1 MNDFLLPAV
10 GLVLGAVLMWIVL
23 SGAHR
28 KKSRE
33 FNEKLS
39 GLALRAR
46 NLSRES
52 SELKDRV
59 AFLEEKEKDY
69 SDLAVLMPSMVKKIF
84 SARTAGEAAEN
95 ICRACTTLAGAEQVA
110 IFLADRSGKRLGLD
124 KVHGLS
130 DVLSPP
136 LSVALGDGLV
146 GFAGET
152 GRLVSTVDLEK
163 ETAIARQKV
172 HETAIK
178 GYSPEVAVPMEFQ
191 GILFGV
197 IGAGK
202 FNDHTGIHRENL
214 RAIGAI
220 GAAALENVRL
230 LERFARTTGLDR
242 DTGLPVLNSVD
253 AILTEE
259 LERVYRFG
267 QPMGVVELRLKTSEM
282 HNPGLTREAMVAAAN
297 HMKQMLRNIDT
308 CIRFAHDTFL
318 LILPGTSGE
327 GLKTV
332 IGKLGGELP
341 RLSTP
346 SGAKI
351 GGVLVRNQEISPG
364 EIVEVSWVR
373 EDLAAREFEEF
384 EGYYGTE
391 G

>member
-1 MNDFLLPAV
+1 MNGILYSAAGLLV
-10 GLVLGAVLMWIVL
+10 GALIVWSVL

-28 KKSRE
+28 RQKKEMADRLAELTMKIRNTSAE
-33 FNEKLS
+33 SS
-39 GLALRAR
+39 GLRD
-46 NLSRES
+46 
-52 SELKDRV
+52 KV

-84 SARTAGEAAEN
+84 SARTAGEAADN
-95 ICRACTTLAGAEQVA
+95 ICRACVSLAGAEEVS
-110 IFLADRSGKRLGLD
+110 IFLTDRSGRRLGLD
-124 KVHGLS
+124 KAHGLS
-130 DVLSPP
+130 EVLKPP
-136 LSVALGDGLV
+136 LSIHLGDGMI

-152 GRLVSTVDLEK
+152 GRLVSLEDIEK
-163 ETAIARQKV
+163 DTAIVRKQV
-172 HETAIK
+172 TETGIE
-178 GYSPEVAVPMEFQ
+178 GYTPEVAVPMEFQ

-202 FNDHTGIHRENL
+202 FTDHTGIHRENL

-230 LERFARTTGLDR
+230 LERFSRTTGLDR
-242 DTGLPVLNSVD
+242 DTGLPGEDAVE
-253 AILTEE
+253 AILAEE

-267 QPMGVVELRLKTSEM
+267 RPLGVVEMKLKAADQR
-282 HNPGLTREAMVAAAN
+282 NPGLTRDVMTAAAN
-297 HMKQMLRNIDT
+297 HLKQLLRNIDT
-308 CIRFAHDTFL
+308 CIRLTHDGFL

-346 SGAKI
+346 EGEHL
-351 GGVLVRNQEISPG
+351 GGVLIRSQEISPG
-364 EIVEVSWVR
+364 EIVETSWIR
-373 EDLAAREFEEF
+373 EDLAARDFEEF